1 MSGDLL
7 FGRVTEARKTSR
19 TVEGD
24 LTFRDREEL
33 LRTAITDQFGPDG
46 DGYCY
51 CWVRDLSD
59 EWVAYE
65 LEADGECATYK
76 VSYSIDE
83 ASNTVTF
90 AGDPEK
96 VILKTSYEQI
106 GQTSEAHE
114 RIAGRVIEA
123 RSDAADGGRVFGVQI
138 IAAGTSRNGVRYTE
152 SVLTAAAAK
161 YEGAKAFDHH
171 RTEAELRS
179 STIAG
184 LAGHY
189 RNVEA
194 SSSGLFADLHLLPSA
209 THVAEALDASLAA
222 QASGLAPVVGISH
235 DVEMLYTPVIDGGRR
250 IKEATAITSV
260 LSADVVADPSAG
272 GRVTRMVAGGNGTND
287 TNDDLEVTVNF
298 KQLMALLQ
306 KATPEE
312 RAELLKEH
320 AEVLTTAGYAADD
333 VPTLLGEDTS
343 TETETTDE
351 LVGAAAEGG
360 RGRDSGVDTYGKTSA
375 VGRMVIR
382 EAVSSAGLPDGII
395 GAVTEALPERFSEAD
410 AATAVQS
417 TLRLAESLELT
428 GMGPRIPHLQVGE
441 EDLDKRKAKL
451 DATFAGDW
459 QNGYLR
465 ISEAFLDI
473 TGQRQRAFDPDL
485 AAEIVRES
493 WGGPMVGG
501 SRVTESLTTTSW
513 GEVLADALNKR
524 LLALYRGS
532 NLRDWEKIVDV
543 APVLDFR
550 SQKLIRTGGYGV
562 LPTVNEGAPYQA
574 LTSPG
579 DEQVTYTP
587 TKKGGTED
595 YTYEMAKND
604 DLRQLVNIPT
614 KLAKAAAQTL
624 HRFVWDFLTANA
636 AMDYDSVA
644 LFHASHANTG
654 TGALSES
661 TLDTARQKMRDQAA
675 YGDTYDVLGLIPKW
689 LVVPNELERIATQ
702 LCKSTVSIPSSGNA
716 SDIPNIHNGM
726 EPIVV
731 DYWTDA
737 NDWFVIADKADAPFI
752 EVGFLDGKKEPEL
765 FVQDD
770 PATGS
775 VFSADKV
782 TWKIRHI
789 YGGDVVDHRPA
800 QRTTN

>member
-33 LRTAITDQFGPDG
+33 LRTAITDQFEPTG
-46 DGYCY
+46 DGYFY

-76 VSYSIDE
+76 VGYSIDE
-83 ASNTVTF
+83 ATNAVTF

-96 VILKTSYEQI
+96 VILKTTYEQI

-138 IAAGTSRNGVRYTE
+138 IAAGTSRNGVRYSE
-152 SVLTAAAAK
+152 SVLADAAAK

-222 QASGLAPVVGISH
+222 QAAGLAPVVGISH
-235 DVEMLYTPVIDGGRR
+235 DVEMLYTPVVDGGRR

-272 GRVTRMVAGGNGTND
+272 GRVTRMVAGGNGTDNNND
-287 TNDDLEVTVNF
+287 QEVTTVNF

-320 AEVLTTAGYAADD
+320 AEVLTAAGFTADD
-333 VPTLLGEDTS
+333 VPTLLGENTS
-343 TETETTDE
+343 TETETEE

-410 AATAVQS
+410 ATAAVQS

-428 GMGPRIPHLQVGE
+428 GMGPKIPHVKVGE
-441 EDLDKRKAKL
+441 EDLDKRKARL

-465 ISEAFLDI
+465 ISEAYLDI
-473 TGQRQRAFDPDL
+473 TGQRQRMFEADL
-485 AAEIVRES
+485 AAEIIRES

-501 SRVTESLTTTSW
+501 ARFSESLTTSSW
-513 GEVLADALNKR
+513 GEVLADAMNR
-524 LLALYRGS
+524 RMLAVYRAS
-532 NLRDWEKIVDV
+532 NLQDWRKIVTV
-543 APVLDFR
+543 VPVLDFR
-550 SQKLIRTGGYGV
+550 SQKRIRTGGYGV

-595 YTYEMAKND
+595 YTFETAKND
-604 DLRQLVNIPT
+604 DLMQLVQIPN
-614 KLAKAAAQTL
+614 KLGRAAAQTL
-624 HRFVWDFLTANA
+624 HRFVWTFLTANA

-644 LFHASHANTG
+644 LFDAGHANTG

-675 YGDTYDVLGLIPKW
+675 YGDSYDVLGLLPKW

-702 LCKSTVSIPSSGNA
+702 LCKSTVAIPSSGNA

-726 EPIVV
+726 EPIVI

-737 NDWFVIADKADAPFI
+737 NDWFVIADKEDCPFI
-752 EVGFLDGKKEPEL
+752 EVGFLDGKEEPEL

-770 PATGS
+770 PTTGS
-775 VFSADKV
+775 VFSADKC
-782 TWKIRHI
+782 TWKVRHI
-789 YGGDVVDHRPA
+789 YGGDVVDHRAA